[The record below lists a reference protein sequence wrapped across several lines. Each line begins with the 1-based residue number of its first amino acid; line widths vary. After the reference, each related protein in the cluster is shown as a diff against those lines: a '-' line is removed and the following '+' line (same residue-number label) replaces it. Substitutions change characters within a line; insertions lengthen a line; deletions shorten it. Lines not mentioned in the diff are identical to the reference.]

1 MVVDCWDP
9 VDKKSLPLVKHGGVN
24 GITFA
29 GVISFEQVLRAI
41 NVYAFEAS
49 PYPIILSIEDHTC
62 NNVQK
67 NMADCFEKV
76 FGGIYKKLYL

>member
-1 MVVDCWDP
+1 MFNF
-9 VDKKSLPLVKHGGVN
+9 KLN
-24 GITFA
+24 EGITFA
-29 GVISFEQVLRAI
+29 GIIQFEHVLRAI
-41 NVYAFEAS
+41 NNHAFDTS

-76 FGGIYKKLYL
+76 FGGIYKKFYKF